1 LQAVTGKSIQQRWSL
16 LFERESVRNHRDKV
30 NRQLTWS
37 VMISE
42 RVADQMVNIPA
53 LACFTGYELWQQQ
66 LGLRDCQLAVY

>member
-1 LQAVTGKSIQQRWSL
+1 
-16 LFERESVRNHRDKV
+16 
-30 NRQLTWS
+30 
-37 VMISE
+37 MISE